1 MARDTDRQARRRGPG
16 LPLDVPAAFMEE
28 VFAFLR
34 RSPLQLLHIPV
45 ARINLAAHRI
55 KQLSARDIRTLE
67 DGDASIANTVLHNLN
82 GLRAAAALERP
93 WRIVAP
99 LIGIFHLNLRLE
111 TARVLTVGP
120 RTENELFI
128 LLAAGFREENI
139 TGLDLIS
146 YSEKVKLGD
155 MHRMPFAADSFDV
168 IVLGWVLA
176 YSSDVERAVSEVLR
190 VARPG
195 AYVTVGWEYNPKTS
209 EELARERGSIVSG
222 GRVNHAEEI
231 LALFGDA
238 VDYVH
243 FKSEP
248 HPEMWDQTTDVIATF
263 RLK

>member
-1 MARDTDRQARRRGPG
+1 MGRDPKRAARRRSTG
-16 LPLDVPAAFMEE
+16 LPLEVPAEFLEE
-28 VFAFLR
+28 IIGFLR

-45 ARINLAAHRI
+45 ARINLAARRI
-55 KQLSARDIRTLE
+55 KSLGEADIQTLE
-67 DGDASIANTVLHNLN
+67 DGDASITNTVLHNLN
-82 GLRAAAALERP
+82 GLKSASALERP
-93 WRIVAP
+93 WRIIAP
-99 LIGIFHLNLRLE
+99 LLGIFHLCVKLE
-111 TARVLTVGP
+111 TAKVLTVGP

-176 YSSDVERAVSEVLR
+176 YSNDVEKAVSEVLR
-190 VARPG
+190 VAKPG

-209 EELARERGSIVSG
+209 EELARESGSIVSG

-231 LALFGDA
+231 LGLFGDH

-248 HPEMWDQTTDVIATF
+248 HPDMWDNTTDVVAVF

>member
-1 MARDTDRQARRRGPG
+1 M
-16 LPLDVPAAFMEE
+16 
-28 VFAFLR
+28 
-34 RSPLQLLHIPV
+34 
-45 ARINLAAHRI
+45 
-55 KQLSARDIRTLE
+55 
-67 DGDASIANTVLHNLN
+67 
-82 GLRAAAALERP
+82 
-93 WRIVAP
+93 
-99 LIGIFHLNLRLE
+99 
-111 TARVLTVGP
+111 
-120 RTENELFI
+120 FI

-168 IVLGWVLA
+168 VVLGWVLA
-176 YSSDVERAVSEVLR
+176 YSNDVEKAVSEVLR
-190 VARPG
+190 VAKPG

-209 EELARERGSIVSG
+209 EELAKESGSIVSG

-231 LALFGDA
+231 LGLFGDQ

-248 HPEMWDQTTDVIATF
+248 HPDMWDNTTDVVAVF